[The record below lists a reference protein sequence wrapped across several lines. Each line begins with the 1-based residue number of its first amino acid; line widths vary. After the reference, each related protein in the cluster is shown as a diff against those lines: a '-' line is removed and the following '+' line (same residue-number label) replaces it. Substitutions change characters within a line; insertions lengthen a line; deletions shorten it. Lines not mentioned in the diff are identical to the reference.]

1 MAAPAPTPHHARG
14 AGQRASV
21 LYALGANI
29 AVAVAK
35 GVAGLLGGSAAMI
48 AEAAHSVA
56 DTADQGLLLISLRRG
71 ELPADGRHQVGYGRE
86 RFFWALLAA
95 IFIFIGGA
103 VFSIAEGVATLTV
116 LPEEPERFRL
126 AVAVLGLSL
135 VAESVSFRRA
145 LREVGEGARRH
156 RTSVRRYLRHST
168 DPTVRTVV
176 FEDGA
181 AIAGVLVALGA
192 VTLHHLTGD
201 AWWDAAGAIAVGL
214 LLAVA
219 AIALA
224 RDTKALLIGEAALPE
239 EQRRLREVLT
249 RQPEIAA
256 VRSLVTTH
264 IGPARLLV
272 AARVTLAGDA
282 GPAEIAA
289 LGPRVRESMRREVPD
304 VTEVYLDP
312 TAP

>member
-1 MAAPAPTPHHARG
+1 MARTAHTTGAQRG

-21 LYALGANI
+21 LYALAAN
-29 AVAVAK
+29 VAVATAK
-35 GVAGLLGGSAAMI
+35 GLAGALGGSAAMV

-56 DTADQGLLLISLRRG
+56 DTADQGLLLLSLRRG
-71 ELPADGRHQVGYGRE
+71 ELPPDRRHQVGYGRE

-103 VFSIAEGVATLTV
+103 VFSVAEGVATLTV
-116 LPEEPERFRL
+116 LPTEPERFGL
-126 AVAVLGLSL
+126 AVGVLGVSL

-181 AIAGVLVALGA
+181 AILGVLIALAA
-192 VTLHHLTGD
+192 VSLHHLTGD
-201 AWWDAAGAIAVGL
+201 AWWDAAGAITVGL

-219 AIALA
+219 AVALA

-239 EQRRLREVLT
+239 EQRRLRGVLT
-249 RQPEIAA
+249 AQPEIAA

-272 AARVTLAGDA
+272 AARVTLAA
-282 GPAEIAA
+282 GAGAPEITA
-289 LGPRVRESMRREVPD
+289 LGARVRDGMRREVPD
-304 VTEVYLDP
+304 VAEVYLDP
-312 TAP
+312 TGP